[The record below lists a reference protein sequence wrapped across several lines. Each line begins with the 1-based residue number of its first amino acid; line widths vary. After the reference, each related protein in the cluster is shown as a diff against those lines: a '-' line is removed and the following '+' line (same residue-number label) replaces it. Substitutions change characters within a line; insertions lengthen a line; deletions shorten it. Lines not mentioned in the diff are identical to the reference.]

1 MPRTMT
7 AVIAATLAMT
17 LTMPALAKTE
27 KISGTTC
34 WTGTLN
40 MIATTKKDMGWGY
53 ALDFTWLTDDHDPK
67 QSLSGHCIGSGGM
80 VAGKYESAP
89 YFCTVN
95 AVDGSKYMVRGMG
108 GPKGSK
114 GMLYGGSGA
123 FTGVSG
129 TVTGGPRI
137 KLPAPKGRLAACRH
151 EVVERTL
158 PD

>member
-123 FTGVSG
+123 FFD
-129 TVTGGPRI
+129 
-137 KLPAPKGRLAACRH
+137 KK
-151 EVVERTL
+151 
-158 PD
+158 